1 MRDFGT
7 CKWPS
12 RIPCYNLGSGS
23 SCAYWDKKCDICDM
37 LLLTWIELL
46 VEQRN
51 KIKISLFLF

>member
-1 MRDFGT
+1 M
-7 CKWPS
+7 
-12 RIPCYNLGSGS
+12 
-23 SCAYWDKKCDICDM
+23 CDICDM